1 MRRTRSEHIW
11 SALGPNSRPFSGHRF
26 APLRAKT
33 RLSSRSRRHN
43 PDKWFRLQPCHLVV
57 RGDAAPHAASP
68 PISEMLRRPDFEF
81 RAERSVLILPWR
93 ADQRKFVTTSLDGPN
108 GDLPK
113 FASNSRTNGTA
124 DENKAVVQGS
134 ISHFGQYIVS
144 PADKS
149 IVFHIEL
156 STYPNFNGT
165 EQKRSFELI
174 GDELKY
180 TVPAF
185 SGGGTAV
192 AIWKRAK

>member
-1 MRRTRSEHIW
+1 MARSTNALQAEAGYIDARPHQPGRGSLLHRTAGPYIRVKMRRTRSEHIW

-33 RLSSRSRRHN
+33 RLSWRSRRHN

-57 RGDAAPHAASP
+57 RGDAAPYAASP
-68 PISEMLRRPDFEF
+68 PISEMLRPPDFEF

-134 ISHFGQYIVS
+134 ISHFG
-144 PADKS
+144 
-149 IVFHIEL
+149 HI
-156 STYPNFNGT
+156 S
-165 EQKRSFELI
+165 
-174 GDELKY
+174 
-180 TVPAF
+180 
-185 SGGGTAV
+185 
-192 AIWKRAK
+192 